1 MKNDHNILLSKI
13 ITNAT
18 ETTWSQAYTTLNFY
32 IALSIE
38 FGDSPKEAGEE
49 KEKEPIAVFGKEIL
63 ERIQREFFALDEK
76 TLDSVKKAVETVVEN
91 IPKDTKYSIVLATI
105 VKDMLYIVIGSG
117 GHVIIKRNDKIGNI
131 ATGEEGKVTAFSGL
145 MQSNDV
151 VILETESFA
160 KKISI
165 EKISTLLDNS
175 NVSEIS
181 EKLAPLILDASD
193 GTEAAIVLQYASNT
207 PAQDTLIDHKEE
219 VDDDDDND
227 KKEKEHEAEK
237 DDEDEED
244 EDSEK
249 EEKEDPII
257 SPITG
262 DSKSEK
268 RQNEFLKKLSG
279 KKKIIIIGIFVLVI
293 ILTGSIIFETNRRE
307 GVKRATLYTEKVVP
321 LENKYDEAATLTGL
335 NKALGLDSLNN
346 IKSDLSTISFPE
358 GSPEDKKAKELLDK
372 VVKKIAEFEAA
383 SSLTNEKIF
392 FNPTSEDIK
401 SVGAVTQKGSTL
413 AAINS
418 DTGATILLDANGK
431 ISKALD
437 NAIKGS
443 TNITADTT
451 NIYVLSD
458 DGILKI
464 DKKSGKKTVV
474 SSSATGTDIAGI
486 DTFLG
491 NVYALNTKT
500 ETIDKYASGGTTR
513 TVYFTDSSITL
524 SNPTSFSIDS
534 SIWVLEDSGKI
545 RKFTKGKEDTFTVN
559 LSKPIGAGAS
569 IYTDEDYSSI
579 YVLDPKNNRLLDI
592 TKTGELKNQYAS
604 KEFGNVSSF
613 AVDKTGKKVYFVLS
627 GKISSFDLQ

>member
-38 FGDSPKEAGEE
+38 FGEAPKEENEE

-117 GHVIIKRNDKIGNI
+117 GHVIIKREDKIGNI
-131 ATGEEGKVTAFSGL
+131 ATGEDGKVTAFSGL
-145 MQSNDV
+145 LQSNDV
-151 VILETESFA
+151 VILETENFA

-181 EKLAPLILDASD
+181 EKLAPLIHDESN

-207 PAQDTLIDHKEE
+207 PSQDMTIGDIKEK
-219 VDDDDDND
+219 DDDDDDDD
-227 KKEKEHEAEK
+227 KKEKEHEK
-237 DDEDEED
+237 DDADKEDDEEKG
-244 EDSEK
+244 EEK
-249 EEKEDPII
+249 EEPII

-262 DSKSEK
+262 DNKSEK

-279 KKKIIIIGIFVLVI
+279 KKKIIIIGIVILVVVLTI
-293 ILTGSIIFETNRRE
+293 SILFETNRRE
-307 GVKRATLYTEKVVP
+307 GVKRATLYTEKVAP
-321 LENKYDEAATLTGL
+321 LEKKYDEATTLTGL
-335 NKALGLDSLNN
+335 NKAMGLDSLNS
-346 IKSDLSTISFPE
+346 IKSDLSTISFPK
-358 GSPEDKKAKELLDK
+358 GSTEEKKTKEFLDK

-383 SSLTNEKIF
+383 SSLTNEKVF
-392 FNPTSEDIK
+392 FDPANEDVK
-401 SVGAVTQKGSTL
+401 SVGVVTQKGASIS
-413 AAINS
+413 AINS
-418 DTGATILLDANGK
+418 DTGIAVLLDKDGE
-431 ISKALD
+431 ISKTLKND
-437 NAIKGS
+437 IQGITS
-443 TNITADTT
+443 VTADTT
-451 NIYVLSD
+451 NIYVLSA

-464 DKKSGKKTVV
+464 DKKSGKKTVIA
-474 SSSATGTDIAGI
+474 SSATGTDIAGI

-513 TVYFTDSSITL
+513 TAYFTDSSITL

-545 RKFTKGKEDTFTVN
+545 RKFTKGKEDTFTVA
-559 LSKPIGAGAS
+559 LSKPIGAGGS

-579 YVLDPKNNRLLDI
+579 YILDPKNNRLLDI
-592 TKTGELKNQYAS
+592 AKTGELKNQYGS
-604 KEFGNVSSF
+604 KEFANVSSF
-613 AVDKTGKKVYFVLS
+613 AVDETGKKVYFILS

>member
-13 ITNAT
+13 LTNAT
-18 ETTWSQAYTTLNFY
+18 ETTWAQAYTTLNFY

-38 FGDSPKEAGEE
+38 FGDHQKEEGEG

-165 EKISTLLDNS
+165 EKISTVLDNS

-181 EKLAPLILDASD
+181 EKLAPLIHDEAN

-207 PAQDTLIDHKEE
+207 PAQDTIIGNKEE
-219 VDDDDDND
+219 KDDDDDDDD
-227 KKEKEHEAEK
+227 KKEKEHEDDDNKE
-237 DDEDEED
+237 DDEEKRE
-244 EDSEK
+244 EK
-249 EEKEDPII
+249 EEPILSPVIEDN
-257 SPITG
+257 
-262 DSKSEK
+262 KSEK

-279 KKKIIIIGIFVLVI
+279 KKKVIIIGIVILVI
-293 ILTGSIIFETNRRE
+293 VLGISIFFETNRRE

-321 LENKYDEAATLTGL
+321 LEKQYDEATALTGL
-335 NKALGLDSLNN
+335 NKAMGLDSLNS
-346 IKSDLSTISFPE
+346 IKSDLATISFPK
-358 GSPEDKKAKELLDK
+358 GSTEDKKTKDFLDK

-383 SSLTNEKIF
+383 SSLTNEKVF
-392 FNPTSEDIK
+392 FDPASEDIK
-401 SVGAVTQKGSTL
+401 SVGAITQKGAALS
-413 AAINS
+413 AINS
-418 DTGATILLDANGK
+418 DTGTATILDKDGE
-431 ISKALD
+431 ISKTLKND
-437 NAIKGS
+437 IQGV

-451 NIYVLSD
+451 NIYALSD

-464 DKKSGKKTVV
+464 DKKSGKKTVIA
-474 SSSATGTDIAGI
+474 SSATGTDIAGI

-500 ETIDKYASGGTTR
+500 ETIDKYASGSTTR
-513 TVYFTDSSITL
+513 TAYFTDSSITL
-524 SNPTSFSIDS
+524 SSPSSFSIDS

-545 RKFTKGKEDTFTVN
+545 RKFTKGKEDTFTMSG
-559 LSKPIGAGAS
+559 LSKPIGTGAS

-579 YVLDPKNNRLLDI
+579 YILDPKNNRLLDI

-604 KEFGNVSSF
+604 KEFANTSSF
-613 AVDKTGKKVYFVLS
+613 AVDETGKKVYFVLS

>member
-38 FGDSPKEAGEE
+38 FGDSPKEEGEG

-91 IPKDTKYSIVLATI
+91 IPKDAKYSIVLATI

-181 EKLAPLILDASD
+181 EKLAPIILDESD

-207 PAQDTLIDHKEE
+207 PAQDTIIGNKEE
-219 VDDDDDND
+219 KDDDDDDDD
-227 KKEKEHEAEK
+227 KIEKEHEDDDNKEDDQEK
-237 DDEDEED
+237 
-244 EDSEK
+244 K
-249 EEKEDPII
+249 EEKEEPII

-262 DSKSEK
+262 NNKSEK

-279 KKKIIIIGIFVLVI
+279 KKKIIVIGIVVLVI
-293 ILTGSIIFETNRRE
+293 VLGISIFFETNRRE

-321 LENKYDEAATLTGL
+321 LEKKYDEATTLTGL
-335 NKALGLDSLNN
+335 NKAMGLDSLNS
-346 IKSDLSTISFPE
+346 IKSDLATITFPKGSTEETKTKDF
-358 GSPEDKKAKELLDK
+358 LNK

-383 SSLTNEKIF
+383 SSLTNEKVF
-392 FNPTSEDIK
+392 FDPTSEDIK
-401 SVGAVTQKGSTL
+401 SVGTITQKGTAL

-418 DTGATILLDANGK
+418 DTGIAVLLNKDGE
-431 ISKALD
+431 ISKTLKND
-437 NAIKGS
+437 VQGITS
-443 TNITADTT
+443 ITADTT
-451 NIYVLSD
+451 NIYALSD

-464 DKKSGKKTVV
+464 DKKSGKKTAIA
-474 SSSATGTDIAGI
+474 SSATGTDIAGI

-491 NVYALNTKT
+491 NVYALNAKT

-513 TVYFTDSSITL
+513 TSYFTDPSITL
-524 SNPTSFSIDS
+524 STPSSFSIDS

-545 RKFTKGKEDTFTVN
+545 RKFTKGKEDTFTMSG
-559 LSKPIGAGAS
+559 LSKPIGTGGI

-579 YVLDPKNNRLLDI
+579 YILDPKNNRLLDI
-592 TKTGELKNQYAS
+592 TKTGEVKNQYAS

-613 AVDKTGKKVYFVLS
+613 AVDETGKKVYFVLS